1 MTDHRGKGEK
11 VNSTKLNHQLIGYLE
26 RPVVACQNVR
36 ARNVAPEGGVYCK
49 RELDTSNL
57 PQGCIMIG
65 VLDEKGWNC
74 GLDVV
79 EEWREKE
86 AG

>member
-1 MTDHRGKGEK
+1 
-11 VNSTKLNHQLIGYLE
+11 
-26 RPVVACQNVR
+26 
-36 ARNVAPEGGVYCK
+36 
-49 RELDTSNL
+49 
-57 PQGCIMIG
+57 MIG